1 MPLPQPAN
9 DSATPQI
16 HSVAAGA
23 QEIER
28 ENEGREHSEDDPRL
42 MPAGNVARWK
52 WGIDEQGNRVKE
64 SNARIVKWSDGTT
77 QLMIG
82 NRCAF
87 DVVTR
92 PIRDHHA
99 VFAKLGAGV
108 IERQTVVSESLHLRP
123 TAETRRTFNKH
134 QTAIKA
140 QYEAAKKIR
149 KVVMRQPV
157 DAKAQEELHRKR
169 LKERETAK
177 RNAIRQQESTGLTA
191 DFLEQDSSGSDTDE
205 EEEFNRR
212 KRLAV
217 AQSKPAA
224 GSGSDS
230 SDIDMS
236 DDDVEASVAES
247 AESRQEPSEAAGLP
261 KKKRA
266 WVAMDD
272 GSEDED

>member
-1 MPLPQPAN
+1 M
-9 DSATPQI
+9 
-16 HSVAAGA
+16 
-23 QEIER
+23 
-28 ENEGREHSEDDPRL
+28 
-42 MPAGNVARWK
+42 RWR
-52 WGIDEQGNRVKE
+52 WTIDEQGNRVKE
-64 SNARIVKWSDGTT
+64 SNARIVKWSDGTQ

-87 DVVTR
+87 DLVVR

-108 IERQTVVSESLHLRP
+108 IEQQTVVSESLHLRP
-123 TAETRRTFNKH
+123 TAETRRAFNKH

-157 DAKAQEELHRKR
+157 DEKAQEELHRKR
-169 LKERETAK
+169 LKERENAK
-177 RNAIRQQESTGLTA
+177 RNAMRQQESTGLTA

-205 EEEFNRR
+205 EEDFARR
-212 KRLAV
+212 RRLAA
-217 AQSKPAA
+217 AQSKPAHVD
-224 GSGSDS
+224 SGSDS

-236 DDDVEASVAES
+236 DDNMEASVAES
-247 AESRQEPSEAAGLP
+247 SQEPSEAAGP

-266 WVAMDD
+266 RVALDD
-272 GSEDED
+272 ESEDED